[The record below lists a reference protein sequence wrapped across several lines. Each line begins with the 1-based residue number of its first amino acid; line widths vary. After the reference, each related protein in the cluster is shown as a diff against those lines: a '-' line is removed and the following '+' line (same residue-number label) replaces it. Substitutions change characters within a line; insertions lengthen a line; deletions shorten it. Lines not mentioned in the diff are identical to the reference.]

1 MVRNDIS
8 QYDNQ
13 CQYIKNAINSDELK
27 KKYQAENMI
36 AKFDA
41 IMAPL
46 AAYAHELLHCFGAYD
61 YYENSCIS
69 QTYVDYQ
76 LNSNSND
83 IMYTVNDE
91 NFITN
96 EFSLLMPII

>member
-1 MVRNDIS
+1 
-8 QYDNQ
+8 
-13 CQYIKNAINSDELK
+13 
-27 KKYQAENMI
+27 MI
-36 AKFDA
+36 TKFDA

-46 AAYAHELLHCFGAYD
+46 AAYGHELLHCFGAYD

-83 IMYTVNDE
+83 IMYTVNDK